1 MVLALIFMFTV
12 TAGAEEITEGEQT
25 EPVVVDSGECG
36 AEGGNVLWTLYSNGV
51 LEITGTGAMDDFG
64 SGHRAPW
71 FEYRI
76 GTNPSVVITSI
87 VINSG
92 VTRIGNWAFD
102 QLNLQNATI
111 PGTVETIGNHAFS
124 FCGELTSLTLPVGVI
139 ELEEYAFDNCKSLAY
154 VSLPDGLEI
163 IGGNAFSTT
172 DLTGIIIPST
182 VKEIG
187 SFAFYNTELASLNIP
202 ASVTTIGE
210 AAFMHNEALTYVEIP
225 ATVTNIGTRLFE
237 YCTNLVSVKL
247 PDNMEEIP
255 ERMFWYCYDLTD
267 ITIPDSVIKIGDT
280 AFWYATSLSEINI
293 PSKVKEIGQSAF
305 GNTALKTISLPAS
318 LETIDR
324 LAFNIDTLS
333 SIDVDSASPNF
344 KSVDGVLYSKDMT
357 ELVCYPAAK
366 EDETYT
372 IPNGVT
378 SIRDFYTTDKLTS
391 LTIPRTVTKM
401 QDCDFISHTLT
412 DIYFKG
418 TSEEFYQIIGLG
430 SVIQRKNL
438 HFHESHTMSEWT
450 IDSAAS
456 CQNEGE
462 KSRYCT
468 DDCGY
473 SETEVIPVAE
483 HTMGAW
489 YTAVNPACAEDGL
502 QIRECTYNCG
512 TSEEK
517 VIPATGHKDSD
528 PYNGYCDTCD
538 EETDAMKNCSCNC
551 HKDGIMGIIWK
562 IISFFYKI
570 FKTNPQCTCG
580 ASHY

>member
-36 AEGGNVLWTLYSNGV
+36 AEGDNVLWTLYSDGV
-51 LEITGTGAMDDFG
+51 LEITGTGAMEDFYRG
-64 SGHRAPW
+64 SAPW

-76 GTNPSVVITSI
+76 EAHPSIVITSI

-92 VTRIGNWAFD
+92 VTRIGDWAFHRLD
-102 QLNLQNATI
+102 FQNVTI
-111 PGTVETIGNHAFS
+111 PGTVETIGNHAFY
-124 FCGELTSLTLPVGVI
+124 FCDEFTSLTLPVGVI
-139 ELEEYAFDNCKSLAY
+139 ELEEYAFNDCYSLAY
-154 VSLPDGLEI
+154 VSLPEGLEI
-163 IGGNAFSTT
+163 IGSHAFGSTALT
-172 DLTGIIIPST
+172 DIVIPGT

-187 SFAFYNTELASLNIP
+187 SFAFYNTKLTGVNIP

-210 AAFMHNEALTYVEIP
+210 AAFKHNLSLTYVEIP
-225 ATVTNIGTRLFE
+225 DTVTNIGTRLFE
-237 YCTNLVSVKL
+237 QCENLIGVKL
-247 PDNMEEIP
+247 PDNMQEIP
-255 ERMFWYCYDLTD
+255 ARMFWYCYDLTD
-267 ITIPDSVIKIGDT
+267 ITIPDSVTKIGEG
-280 AFWYATSLSEINI
+280 AFCHARSLTKINI
-293 PSKVKEIGQSAF
+293 PAKVKEIGIGAF
-305 GNTALKTISLPAS
+305 DAAALNTISLPAS
-318 LETIDR
+318 LETINR
-324 LAFNIDTLS
+324 FAFRTFDTLY
-333 SIDVDSASPNF
+333 SIDVDGANPNF

-366 EDETYT
+366 EGETYT

-378 SIRDFYTTDKLTS
+378 SIREFYTTDKLKS
-391 LTIPRTVTKM
+391 LTIPRTVTNIY
-401 QDCDFISHTLT
+401 DCDFTSKTLT
-412 DIYFKG
+412 DIYFMG
-418 TSEEFYQIIGLG
+418 TSEEWNQITGITSFYN
-430 SVIQRKNL
+430 KNI

-468 DDCGY
+468 YDCGY

-483 HTMGAW
+483 HTMGSW
-489 YTAVNPACAEDGL
+489 YTAVNPACTEDGL